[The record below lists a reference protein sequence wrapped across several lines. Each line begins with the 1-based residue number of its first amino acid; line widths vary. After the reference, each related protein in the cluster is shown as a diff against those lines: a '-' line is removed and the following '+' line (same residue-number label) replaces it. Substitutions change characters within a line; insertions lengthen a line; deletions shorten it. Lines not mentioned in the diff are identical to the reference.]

1 MYINYCDQESHYV
14 MQCNDNYVSSI
25 VTRSLMQNWNAI
37 TRLTTVDNCHLALR
51 ESSNGNINEKK
62 KKKGK
67 IASFP
72 RIIRTHFDFAAFA
85 GSLPLS
91 TSTSCRPLHLR
102 RTSWKREWAKFQKR
116 TRGCPISLK
125 RWSFHFETLEFLLQ
139 AKFLNVYHFRMQ
151 GKLRIPFWWLI
162 ASPAL
167 VMYCPK
173 RTFLW
178 RRKWQLRS
186 IRMLRNRP
194 IKQLNLVLFQSSFIQ
209 SNISHSN
216 PTFFAV
222 L

>member
-1 MYINYCDQESHYV
+1 M
-14 MQCNDNYVSSI
+14 
-25 VTRSLMQNWNAI
+25 RKW
-37 TRLTTVDNCHLALR
+37 
-51 ESSNGNINEKK
+51 KW
-62 KKKGK
+62 KKGK

-102 RTSWKREWAKFQKR
+102 RTSWKREWVNSQKR

-125 RWSFHFETLEFLLQ
+125 RWPLEFLLQ

-186 IRMLRNRP
+186 IRMLKNRP

-209 SNISHSN
+209 SNVSHSN
-216 PTFFAV
+216 PSFFAV

>member
-1 MYINYCDQESHYV
+1 M
-14 MQCNDNYVSSI
+14 
-25 VTRSLMQNWNAI
+25 RKW
-37 TRLTTVDNCHLALR
+37 
-51 ESSNGNINEKK
+51 KW
-62 KKKGK
+62 KKGK

-102 RTSWKREWAKFQKR
+102 RTSWKREWVNSQKR

-139 AKFLNVYHFRMQ
+139 AKFWYDYNFRMQ
-151 GKLRIPFWWLI
+151 SRLRIPFWWLI

-173 RTFLW
+173 RSFPW

-186 IRMLRNRP
+186 LRMQRNRP
-194 IKQLNLVLFQSSFIQ
+194 YKPMCIESCPFSIITYIHYNQLSAISGIQ
-209 SNISHSN
+209 PLIFCGAINIYRGVV
-216 PTFFAV
+216 FC
-222 L
+222 